1 MLSTSVINHSVIDGT
16 FQVLYSTVGNILL
29 LCRCSWFLFKPL
41 YRKLFKKCKAKD
53 GSKRSTNKTGNR
65 SRRFTQSRT
74 PPSSS
79 RASRDTRKQQSRR
92 RSERPGARQEGTSYR
107 GSEKVRVGDQPT
119 KLKACHSAYS
129 SSRTKDDCAE
139 KGQAKERKKNSRGQR
154 GGESEDTGRT
164 LTSKDLKCRY
174 DRDSPHAQRIR
185 GKASR
190 KGLNSPQRQSPAVHG
205 SAGAACNTMKKERTI
220 RTNEKEIDD
229 ILHSVLSSRTVRSVG
244 DDGVPQDRKGV
255 QEGGKKVLKGET
267 SEYTMDFE
275 REPGK
280 LLKPSSA
287 SRAQKDGI
295 SISSSARASPPGTHS
310 REGKL
315 HRNRRAD
322 EIKTSTKSDQRKGQT
337 KGRSPLNVKR
347 EIRKTRSG
355 HEASS
360 HSLNDELL
368 DISVSEETIAGN
380 DGYHTGGRAQG
391 NQLVKANDSGEA
403 VLPIGGISLIKKQD
417 DRSFVMVTGT
427 NAQKDGSFSTAE
439 LGAKKEKI
447 KEMTFH
453 REKEENKAREVAIW
467 EHVDVEVPYLLGRE
481 TWTISK

>member
-1 MLSTSVINHSVIDGT
+1 M
-16 FQVLYSTVGNILL
+16 
-29 LCRCSWFLFKPL
+29 
-41 YRKLFKKCKAKD
+41 
-53 GSKRSTNKTGNR
+53 
-65 SRRFTQSRT
+65 
-74 PPSSS
+74 
-79 RASRDTRKQQSRR
+79 
-92 RSERPGARQEGTSYR
+92 
-107 GSEKVRVGDQPT
+107 
-119 KLKACHSAYS
+119 
-129 SSRTKDDCAE
+129 
-139 KGQAKERKKNSRGQR
+139 
-154 GGESEDTGRT
+154 
-164 LTSKDLKCRY
+164 TSKDLKCRY
-174 DRDSPHAQRIR
+174 DRDSPHTQRIR

-275 REPGK
+275 REPSK

-368 DISVSEETIAGN
+368 DISVSEETIVGN

-403 VLPIGGISLIKKQD
+403 VLPIGGISLIQKQD

-481 TWTISK
+481 TRTISK